1 MPNPTKRL
9 ASGDVLKPQCRALT
23 LRSAGAGLVDLEART
38 CTFPF
43 SSDEPV
49 EMWFGTEILSHEPG
63 AMRTGAR
70 QQALNL
76 LFNHCRSDLLGVV
89 ESVRLGADRR
99 GYCTVRFGKDERGEW
114 AMQQAADGVLINAS
128 FMYQVFKY
136 VEDREA
142 DTLTAIDWEPYE
154 ISLVTIP
161 ADASVGLG
169 RAADE
174 AGRPVEIVPRARAS
188 PPGPA
193 AAPTDQPAPAG
204 FFTPE
209 SRQTPA
215 SADPAPQGDIM
226 PRRRHFPLQD
236 QAADGSGQG
245 QSSGGAPAA
254 APAAPHQPAYDRE
267 RARADGVTDERARI
281 AEIDAMC
288 RTHGVADSVRNTMI
302 AEGRTLAEARGIV
315 LTDLQSRGRQAPLG
329 SLSDDI
335 GLTDKEKRAFSLMR
349 AVGAAVNGDWQ
360 GAGFEREVSMAI
372 AKRSGR
378 EHTGKGFFFPND
390 LPFAPTEEHRRAF
403 LATNRR
409 AAMEMGQRAI
419 YQVGTA
425 AQGGNL
431 VAVNLLADSFIEV
444 LRNQTVT
451 SMLGATYLPGLVG
464 QIDIPRQITATGT
477 YWVGES
483 GAITEAEATF
493 DKVSLRPKTVGA
505 LSKLSRLMLQQSTPA
520 IEMVARRDLLSV
532 GALAIDLA
540 ALSGSGAGNQPTG
553 ITNQAGVNSVVGG
566 TNGAN
571 LTFDHL
577 IALKYAIKVANAP
590 QAALGYALNSKSIGY
605 LSSQK
610 ATTGQY
616 LWDPQGGLTAGSPDR
631 VKGSPYAESQ
641 QLRSNLTKGTSIGI
655 CSEAIYGNWQE
666 LFIGEWGVTEIA
678 VNPYDSA
685 GFASGDVV
693 LRMFQTVDVGV
704 RHGASF
710 AVMSDALTPGF

>member
-1 MPNPTKRL
+1 MPNTRQRL
-9 ASGDVLKPQCRALT
+9 ASGDLLKPQCRALT
-23 LRSAGAGLVDLEART
+23 LRSAGAQLVDLEART

-49 EMWFGTEILSHEPG
+49 EMWFGVEILSHEPG
-63 AMRTGAR
+63 AMRSGVR
-70 QQALNL
+70 QRALNL
-76 LFNHCRSDLLGVV
+76 LFNHDRDDLLGVV
-89 ESVRLGADRR
+89 ESITLGADRR
-99 GYCTVRFGKDERGEW
+99 GHCTVRFGKDERGEW
-114 AMQQAADGVLINAS
+114 AMNQAADGILINAS

-169 RAADE
+169 RS
-174 AGRPVEIVPRARAS
+174 AGEGGQPVEILPRTRAS

-193 AAPTDQPAPAG
+193 APTTDQPADPAG
-204 FFTPE
+204 FFSPE
-209 SRQTPA
+209 SRQQTE
-215 SADPAPQGDIM
+215 GETM
-226 PRRRHFPLQD
+226 PRRRHFPLQE
-236 QAADGSGQG
+236 QAPDISGQG
-245 QSSGGAPAA
+245 APSGGAPATE
-254 APAAPHQPAYDRE
+254 PTYDRE
-267 RARADGVTDERARI
+267 RARLDGATDERGRI
-281 AEIDAMC
+281 TEIDAMC
-288 RTHGVADSVRNTMI
+288 RTHGITENIRNAMI
-302 AEGRTLAEARGIV
+302 TEGRTISEARGIV
-315 LTDLQSRGRQAPLG
+315 ALELAGRGRQTPLG

-349 AVGAAVNGDWQ
+349 AVNSAVNGDWS
-360 GAGFEREVSMAI
+360 GAGFEREVSAAI

-378 EHTGKGFFFPND
+378 EQGNKGFFFPND

-409 AAMEMGQRAI
+409 AAQEMAQRAV
-419 YQVGTA
+419 YQVGAT
-425 AQGGNL
+425 AQGGAM
-431 VAVNLLADSFIEV
+431 VATNLLADSFIEV

-464 QIDIPRQITATGT
+464 NVDIPRQITATGT

-483 GAITEAEATF
+483 GAVTESEATF
-493 DKVSLRPKTVGA
+493 DKVSLRPKTIGA
-505 LSKLSRLMLQQSTPA
+505 LSKLSRLMLLQSTPA

-553 ITNQAGVNSVVGG
+553 ITNQAGVNSVLGG

-590 QAALGYALNSKSIGY
+590 QSALGFAMNSKAIGY

-641 QLRSNLTKGTSIGI
+641 QLRSSLTKGASAGI
-655 CSEAIYGNWQE
+655 CSELIYGNWQE

-685 GFASGDVV
+685 GFANGDVV

-704 RHGASF
+704 RHGQSF
-710 AVMSDALTPGF
+710 SVMSDALTPGF

>member
-49 EMWFGTEILSHEPG
+49 EMWFGTEILSHDPG
-63 AMRTGAR
+63 AMRSGAR

-76 LFNHCRSDLLGVV
+76 LFNHCRDDLLGVV

-128 FMYQVFKY
+128 FTYQVFKY

-142 DTLTAIDWEPYE
+142 GTLTAIDWEPYE

-169 RAADE
+169 RAADD
-174 AGRPVEIVPRARAS
+174 AGRPVEIVPQARAS

-193 AAPTDQPAPAG
+193 ATPTDQPAPAG

-215 SADPAPQGDIM
+215 SADTAPQGDIM

-236 QAADGSGQG
+236 QATDGSGQG
-245 QSSGGAPAA
+245 QSSGAAPAA
-254 APAAPHQPAYDRE
+254 APVLEHQPAYDRE
-267 RARADGVTDERARI
+267 RARVDGATDERTRI
-281 AEIDAMC
+281 TEIDAMC
-288 RTHGVADSVRNTMI
+288 RAHGVADNVRNAMI
-302 AEGRTLAEARGIV
+302 TEARTITEARGIV
-315 LTDLQSRGRQAPLG
+315 ALELAARGRQTPLG

-335 GLTDKEKRAFSLMR
+335 GLTDEERRAFSLMR
-349 AVGAAVNGDWQ
+349 AVNASVNGNWE
-360 GAGFEREVSMAI
+360 GAGFEREVSAAI

-425 AQGGNL
+425 GQGGNL
-431 VAVNLLADSFIEV
+431 VATNLLADSFIEV

-464 QIDIPRQITATGT
+464 NVDIPRQITATGT

-493 DKVSLRPKTVGA
+493 DKVSLRPKTIGA
-505 LSKLSRLMLQQSTPA
+505 LSKLSRQMLLQSTPA

-540 ALSGSGAGNQPTG
+540 ALSGSGASNQPTG

-590 QAALGYALNSKSIGY
+590 QSALGFAINSKAIGY
-605 LSSQK
+605 LSQQK
-610 ATTGQY
+610 ASTGQY

-641 QLRSNLTKGTSIGI
+641 QLRSNLTKGTAVGI

-685 GFASGDVV
+685 GFASGDVI

-710 AVMSDALTPGF
+710 SVMSDILTPGF

>member
-1 MPNPTKRL
+1 MPNPTTRL
-9 ASGDVLKPQCRALT
+9 ASGDLLKPQCRALT
-23 LRSAGAGLVDLEART
+23 LRSAAGPLVDLETRT
-38 CTFPF
+38 CSFPF

-63 AMRTGAR
+63 AMRVGQR

-76 LFNHCRSDLLGVV
+76 LFNHDRDDLLGVV
-89 ESVRLGADRR
+89 ESISLGNDGR
-99 GYCTVRFGKDERGEW
+99 GHCTVRFGRDDRGEW
-114 AMQQAADGVLINAS
+114 AMQQAADGILINAS
-128 FMYQVFKY
+128 FLYQVFKY

-169 RAADE
+169 RAADD
-174 AGRPVEIVPRARAS
+174 AGRPVEIIPQARAS
-188 PPGPA
+188 PPGPTP
-193 AAPTDQPAPAG
+193 AAPDTQPAEAG
-204 FFTPE
+204 FFTP
-209 SRQTPA
+209 Q
-215 SADPAPQGDIM
+215 DQGDIM

-245 QSSGGAPAA
+245 QSSGAGAGAGAPAA
-254 APAAPHQPAYDRE
+254 PVSEHQPTYDRE
-267 RARADGVTDERARI
+267 RARVDGAADERTRI
-281 AEIDAMC
+281 TEIDAMC
-288 RTHGVADSVRNTMI
+288 RTHGVPDNVRNAMI
-302 AEGRTLAEARGIV
+302 SDGRTIAEARGIV
-315 LTDLQSRGRQAPLG
+315 ALDLAGRGRQTPLG

-335 GLTDKEKRAFSLMR
+335 GLTDKEKRGFSLMR
-349 AVGAAVNGDWQ
+349 AVNASVNGNWE
-360 GAGFEREVSMAI
+360 GAGFEREVSVAI

-403 LATNRR
+403 MATNRR
-409 AAMEMGQRAI
+409 AAREMAERAI

-425 AQGGNL
+425 GQGGNL
-431 VAVNLLADSFIEV
+431 VATNLLADSFIEV

-464 QIDIPRQITATGT
+464 QVDIPRQITATGT

-493 DKVSLRPKTVGA
+493 DKVSLRPKTIGA
-505 LSKLSRLMLQQSTPA
+505 LSKLSRLMLLQSTPA

-540 ALSGSGAGNQPTG
+540 ALSGSGASNQPTG

-566 TNGAN
+566 ANGAN

-590 QAALGYALNSKSIGY
+590 QSALGFALNSKSIGY

-641 QLRSNLTKGTSIGI
+641 QLRSNLTKGTSVGT
-655 CSEAIYGNWQE
+655 CSESIYGNWQE

-685 GFASGDVV
+685 GFANGDVI

>member
-1 MPNPTKRL
+1 MSKQATRL
-9 ASGDVLKPQCRALT
+9 ASGDVLKPQCRSLT
-23 LRSAGAGLVDLEART
+23 LRSVGGQLVDLEART

-49 EMWFGTEILSHEPG
+49 DMWFGTEILSHEPG
-63 AMRTGAR
+63 AMRTGVR

-76 LFNHCRSDLLGVV
+76 LFNHNRSDLLGVV

-136 VEDREA
+136 VEDREN

-154 ISLVTIP
+154 VSLVTIP

-169 RAADE
+169 RAADD
-174 AGRPVEIVPRARAS
+174 AGRPVEIVPQARAS

-215 SADPAPQGDIM
+215 SADSVPQGDIM

-236 QAADGSGQG
+236 QANDGSGQG

-254 APAAPHQPAYDRE
+254 APVLEQQPTYDRE
-267 RARADGVTDERARI
+267 RARVDGATDERTRI
-281 AEIDAMC
+281 TEIDAMC
-288 RTHGVADSVRNTMI
+288 RAHGVADNVRNAMI
-302 AEGRTLAEARGIV
+302 TEARTITEARGIV
-315 LTDLQSRGRQAPLG
+315 ALELAGRGRQTPLG
-329 SLSDDI
+329 SLSDDL
-335 GLTDKEKRAFSLMR
+335 GLSDKEKRAFSLMR
-349 AVGAAVNGDWQ
+349 AVNASVNGNWE
-360 GAGFEREVSMAI
+360 GAGFEREVSVAI

-378 EHTGKGFFFPND
+378 EHTGKGFFFPSD

-425 AQGGNL
+425 GQGGNL
-431 VAVNLLADSFIEV
+431 VATNLLADSFIEV

-464 QIDIPRQITATGT
+464 QVDIPRQITATGT

-483 GAITEAEATF
+483 GAVTEGEATF
-493 DKVSLRPKTVGA
+493 DKVSLRPKTIGA
-505 LSKLSRLMLQQSTPA
+505 LSKLSRLMLLQSTPA

-540 ALSGSGAGNQPTG
+540 ALSGSGASNQPTG

-590 QAALGYALNSKSIGY
+590 QSALGFALNSKAIGY

-641 QLRSNLTKGTSIGI
+641 QLRSSLTKGTSAGI

-685 GFASGDVV
+685 GFANGDVI